1 MNGLCALMFALASAG
16 LFLIAGWKP
25 ESIRVRTMGLPRLR
39 NPAGPDS
46 YSGLRTSGG
55 QGDSSMG
62 KSAGWASGGRA
73 RLRVKK
79 TDAGDFI
86 AELISLLH
94 NGSGM
99 VDACQEMGGMVFA
112 IPELTDDRMKAV
124 LARRCGHGRSD
135 RSYLTRLA
143 RQLVASCNLSA
154 TLGCSASQC
163 LEAVGVEHKR
173 YLAVA
178 DKKRSALSIPRL
190 TVKVLLILPL
200 LVLGGSQLTSA
211 RTFQVLFM
219 RPVGWLCLSLAAILY
234 GLGLRW
240 VKRLLRDFHRECGR
254 SSGSGSGFSGHP
266 GRRGVD
272 TATNG
277 GDTGMKARRA
287 IGLSLESGEP
297 GRFRGAAW
305 E

>member
-1 MNGLCALMFALASAG
+1 MNGLCALVFALASAG
-16 LFLIAGWKP
+16 LFLIAEWKP
-25 ESIRVRTMGLPRLR
+25 ESRRVRTMGFPRFGDPVDPFGRHRLQ
-39 NPAGPDS
+39 PKGD
-46 YSGLRTSGG
+46 

-62 KSAGWASGGRA
+62 KSGGWPNGGRL
-73 RLRVKK
+73 RLRIKK
-79 TDAGDFI
+79 TGAGDFI
-86 AELISLLH
+86 AELISLLR

-124 LARRCGHGRSD
+124 LVRRCGYGRSD
-135 RSYLTRLA
+135 VYLTRLA
-143 RQLVASCNLSA
+143 RQLVASGRLSA

-173 YLAVA
+173 YLAMA
-178 DKKRSALSIPRL
+178 DKKRAALSIPRL

-200 LVLGGSQLTSA
+200 LVLGGSQLASA

-219 RPVGWLCLSLAAILY
+219 RPIGWLCLSLAAILY
-234 GLGLRW
+234 GLGLWW

-254 SSGSGSGFSGHP
+254 SSGSGSGSSGHP
-266 GRRGVD
+266 GR
-272 TATNG
+272 NG
-277 GDTGMKARRA
+277 DDVGMKAPQA
-287 IGLSLESGEP
+287 TGLSLESGGP
-297 GRFRGAAW
+297 GKSREAAW